1 MYLAKSLCF
10 IVYLRGVFLLDLPVI
25 PSYRITMKPSKS
37 KLTSKYQTT
46 IPQEVRELLLLKKGD
61 EVVFEIE
68 DGRVVIRKATPLD
81 LEYLSSVEST
91 LSEWSSDNDEEAYK
105 NL

>member
-1 MYLAKSLCF
+1 MRS
-10 IVYLRGVFLLDLPVI
+10 
-25 PSYRITMKPSKS
+25 SKS
-37 KLTSKYQTT
+37 KLTSKHQTT
-46 IPQEVRELLLLKKGD
+46 IPREVRELLLLKKGD

-105 NL
+105 DL

>member
-1 MYLAKSLCF
+1 MRL
-10 IVYLRGVFLLDLPVI
+10 
-25 PSYRITMKPSKS
+25 SKS

-68 DGRVVIRKATPLD
+68 DGQVVIRKATPLD
-81 LEYLSSVEST
+81 IEYLSSVEST
-91 LSEWSSDNDEEAYK
+91 LSEWNSENDEEAYK

>member
-1 MYLAKSLCF
+1 MKS
-10 IVYLRGVFLLDLPVI
+10 
-25 PSYRITMKPSKS
+25 SKS

-46 IPQEVRELLLLKKGD
+46 IPREVRELLLLKKGD

-68 DGRVVIRKATPLD
+68 DGQVVIRKATPLD

-91 LSEWSSDNDEEAYK
+91 LSEWNSENDEDAYK
-105 NL
+105 SL

>member
-1 MYLAKSLCF
+1 MKSA
-10 IVYLRGVFLLDLPVI
+10 
-25 PSYRITMKPSKS
+25 KS

-68 DGRVVIRKATPLD
+68 DGRVVVRKATPLD

-91 LSEWSSDNDEEAYK
+91 LSEWNSENDEEAYK
-105 NL
+105 GL

>member
-1 MYLAKSLCF
+1 MKS
-10 IVYLRGVFLLDLPVI
+10 
-25 PSYRITMKPSKS
+25 SKS

-68 DGRVVIRKATPLD
+68 DGQVVIRKATPLD
-81 LEYLSSVEST
+81 LEYLASVEST
-91 LSEWSSDNDEEAYK
+91 LSEWNSENDEDAYK

>member
-1 MYLAKSLCF
+1 MKLA
-10 IVYLRGVFLLDLPVI
+10 
-25 PSYRITMKPSKS
+25 KS

-46 IPQEVRELLLLKKGD
+46 IPQQIRELLLLQKGD

-68 DGRVVIRKATPLD
+68 DGRVVIRKATALD

-91 LSEWSSDNDEEAYK
+91 LSEWNSDHDEEAYK